1 MVGLRTEGK
10 EGGVAQDG
18 AKGGAQDGGGG
29 GNDDDESS
37 SGGGERGAAA
47 LVAASRVGTAGGV
60 WKAPVTAPANEPAG
74 GTRDDSERGVWKA
87 PVTAPANGGQVLP
100 GDMRIGDEKVATSM
114 WFRER

>member
-37 SGGGERGAAA
+37 SGGGGRGAAA

-60 WKAPVTAPANEPAG
+60 WKAPVTAPANG
-74 GTRDDSERGVWKA
+74 GH
-87 PVTAPANGGQVLP
+87 VLP

>member
-29 GNDDDESS
+29 NDYDESSS
-37 SGGGERGAAA
+37 SGGGRGAAA
-47 LVAASRVGTAGGV
+47 LVAASRVGTAG
-60 WKAPVTAPANEPAG
+60 
-74 GTRDDSERGVWKA
+74 GVWKA

>member
-37 SGGGERGAAA
+37 SGGGGRGAAA

-60 WKAPVTAPANEPAG
+60 WKAPVT
-74 GTRDDSERGVWKA
+74 A

>member
-37 SGGGERGAAA
+37 GGGRGAAA
-47 LVAASRVGTAGGV
+47 LVAASRVGTAG
-60 WKAPVTAPANEPAG
+60 
-74 GTRDDSERGVWKA
+74 GVWKA